1 MKNQDSSK
9 YIYNLKD
16 KFREVV
22 QAFGN
27 RTALSYPDGRN
38 ISFIELDRLSN
49 QMAHFMA
56 SQNLKQGDVIA
67 IFNEKSLYAYALMI
81 GCIKSGIIYTNLD
94 VSSPPA
100 RINKILNT
108 CNPSALFIDETEES
122 YIPEIIGIQ
131 PNLKLIKI
139 ASIQTD
145 NYSSEPVNF
154 TDQNFHGNNPLYIM
168 FTSGSTGF
176 PKGAVMSHSN
186 VLHFINWGKSTFSV
200 TEQDV
205 FTNANPIYFD
215 NSVFDFYVS
224 LFNGATLVPLSHELV
239 KKPADLVAAINN
251 CKCTIWFS
259 VPSLLVYLLTTKVLK
274 ENDFP
279 FITRIAFGG
288 EGFPKS
294 KLKSL
299 YQLFGHR
306 IELYNV
312 YGPTE
317 CTCICSSYKITES
330 DFEKMDELAPLGFM
344 APNFGYH
351 IIPQSSEDIH
361 TGELCLTGPC
371 VGLGYYN
378 DIERTLNSFVQ
389 QPDVAFH
396 QRMYKT
402 GDIVHQDH
410 RGFFHFKGRV
420 DNQIKHMGYR
430 IELEE
435 IEAALNSLDLV
446 DEAAVIYERLSA
458 DLGQI
463 KAFVCVNSEVSEA
476 TLSAM
481 LKEILPPYMIPRSIK
496 ILQSLPKNQNG
507 KTDRNQLKEIKL

>member
-1 MKNQDSSK
+1 MKNQDNFK

-16 KFREVV
+16 KFSEVV
-22 QAFGN
+22 KEFGN

-38 ISFIELDRLSN
+38 ISFIELDMLSN
-49 QMAHFMA
+49 QMANFMA

-94 VSSPPA
+94 VSSPPI
-100 RINKILNT
+100 RISKIINT
-108 CNPSALFIDETEES
+108 CKPSALFVDELAES
-122 YIPEIIGIQ
+122 NFIEIEALQ
-131 PNLKLIKI
+131 PNLKQFKI
-139 ASIQTD
+139 ASIQIN
-145 NYSSEPVNF
+145 NYSNEPVNF

-215 NSVFDFYVS
+215 NSVFDFYIS

-239 KKPADLVAAINN
+239 KKPVDLVAAINN
-251 CKCTIWFS
+251 CNCTIWFS

-274 ENDFP
+274 DSDFTSV
-279 FITRIAFGG
+279 TRIAFGG

-299 YQLFGHR
+299 YQLFGNR

-317 CTCICSSYKITES
+317 CTCICSSYKITDS

-351 IIPQSSEDIH
+351 IIPQSSEDIK

-402 GDIVHQDH
+402 GDIVNQDQK
-410 RGFFHFKGRV
+410 GYFHFKGRV

-435 IEAALNSLDLV
+435 IEAALNSIDLV
-446 DEAAVIYERLSA
+446 DESAVIYERLSVE
-458 DLGQI
+458 LGQI
-463 KAFVCVNSEVSEA
+463 KAFVCINSEVSA
-476 TLSAM
+476 AALTSI

-507 KTDRNQLKEIKL
+507 KTDRNQLKEIKS